1 MPTKRRLPRP
11 SEFAS
16 LLSPGEIEWNPTER
30 RLAKAHTIEDLRRIA
45 YRRTPK
51 AIFDYVDGGSEYE
64 ATLRKS
70 RRLFRELELVPSVLK
85 DVAEVDTS
93 RNILGKPAKLPWVFT
108 PTGVTRVM
116 HHEGECAVAR
126 SAARFGVPYGLSI
139 ISTTLIE
146 DLATA
151 APNGRNFLGTGTPAD
166 RELGK
171 RLFDRAKAV
180 GFEALVVYVD
190 GATPGA
196 RLRDRYNGLT
206 IPPHPTLKTFADGA
220 LHPNWWFNFFT
231 TEPISFPNVDIPPG
245 GSVHEISS
253 QLGNPSATIE
263 DFEWVVKEWGGPVVA
278 KGIATAA
285 DARRLVDAGAAGVV
299 LSAHGGR
306 QFDQGPLP
314 LRALPSV
321 VEEVGKQA
329 EVYIDT
335 GILNAADILAAI
347 ALGATGVFLGRVY
360 LFGLMAGGERGVDR
374 ANEILQEQLVRIMKL
389 LGVAS
394 LDELT
399 PAHVHLP

>member
-1 MPTKRRLPRP
+1 MTERQLPKLKDFLP
-11 SEFAS
+11 
-16 LLSPGEIEWNPTER
+16 LLQPNPIIWDPTER
-30 RLAKAHTIEDLRRIA
+30 RLSKAHKIEDLRLIA
-45 YRRTPK
+45 KRRTPK
-51 AIFDYVDGGSEYE
+51 AIFEYVDGGSEYE
-64 ATLRKS
+64 ATLRKA
-70 RRLFRELELVPSVLK
+70 RYLFRQLELVPTVMV
-85 DVAEVDTS
+85 DVENVDTT
-93 RNILGKPAKLPWVFT
+93 RQILGKPASYPWVFT

-116 HHEGECAVAR
+116 HHEGEIAVAR
-126 SAARFGVPYGLSI
+126 SAERFGVPYGLSV

-146 DLATA
+146 DVAKA
-151 APNGRNFLGTGTPAD
+151 APHGRNFLGSGVPAD

-171 RLFDRAKAV
+171 KLFDRAKAN

-206 IPPHPTLKTFADGA
+206 IPPHPTLKTFVDGA

-231 TEPISFPNVDIPPG
+231 TAPISFPNVDIPPG

-253 QLGNPSATIE
+253 QLGNPAASIK

-278 KGIATAA
+278 KGMATAK

-321 VEEVGKQA
+321 VQEVGKEA
-329 EVYIDT
+329 EVFIDT
-335 GILNAADILAAI
+335 GIMNAADMLAAI
-347 ALGATGVFLGRVY
+347 ALGATGVFVGRIY
-360 LFGLMAGGERGVDR
+360 LYGLMAGGERGVDR
-374 ANEILQEQLVRIMKL
+374 AQEILTEQMIRIMKL
-389 LGVAS
+389 MGVTS
-394 LDELT
+394 LDQLT
-399 PAHVHLP
+399 PDHVILP